1 MLKISIAYPLVPE
14 QIERIRGASPEV
26 DVHIIGE
33 GVLPTGTMDENMAK
47 LSIEDLK
54 SGLADAD
61 VIVCGFGAIAKRWP
75 EWSDYAPKAR
85 WVHSLFTGADRVPPD
100 MLARGVTFT
109 SSSGVSA
116 VPISETVLTYMLMLA
131 KGWPQQFVA
140 QQSHEWR
147 RAAPARELHGRTV
160 GIVGMGHIGS
170 EIAHRARA
178 FGCRILGMRRS
189 FAARGPDE
197 VADEAVP
204 PSDLHYLL
212 GESDYVVSALPLTA
226 ETRGIFG
233 AAEFAAMKPGACFIN
248 IARGGV
254 VDEPALIA
262 ALQEGRIGGAG
273 LDVFAVEPL
282 PAESPLWDMPNV
294 IITPHS
300 SGGGGGNNSMYRSV
314 DIFMANLRAYL
325 EGGQMTNVVD
335 PARGY

>member
-1 MLKISIAYPLVPE
+1 MLKVAIAYPLIPE
-14 QIERIRGASPEV
+14 QIERIRGISPEV
-26 DVHIIGE
+26 SLHVVGE
-33 GVLPTGTMDENMAK
+33 GVLPIGTMDENMAQ
-47 LSIEDLK
+47 LSLEELEQGIAE
-54 SGLADAD
+54 AD

-75 EWSDYAPKAR
+75 EWPGYARKAR

-100 MLARGVTFT
+100 LLARGVIFT

-116 VPISETVLTYMLMLA
+116 VPISETVMTYMLMLA

-140 QQSHEWR
+140 QQAHEWR
-147 RAAPARELHGRTV
+147 RAAPARELYGRTV

-170 EIAHRARA
+170 EVAQRVRA
-178 FGCRILGMRRS
+178 FGCRVLGMRRS
-189 FAARGPDE
+189 FTARGPDE

-204 PSDLHYLL
+204 PSDLHYLM
-212 GESDYVVSALPLTA
+212 GESDYVVSCLPLTA

-233 AAEFAAMKPGACFIN
+233 AAEFAAMKPSGCFMN
-248 IARGGV
+248 IGRGGL

-262 ALQEGRIGGAG
+262 ALQEGRIAGAG

-300 SGGGGGNNSMYRSV
+300 SGGGGGNNSMHRSV
-314 DIFMANLRAYL
+314 DILVGNLRAYL